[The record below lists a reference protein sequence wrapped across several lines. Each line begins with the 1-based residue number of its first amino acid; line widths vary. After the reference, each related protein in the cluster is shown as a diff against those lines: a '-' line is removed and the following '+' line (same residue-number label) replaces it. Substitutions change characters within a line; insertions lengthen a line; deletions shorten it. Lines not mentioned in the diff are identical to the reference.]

1 MSCGVIVTSASRGTT
16 RARMCSRSRESFLLA
31 LSATRH
37 ALRHVWRVA
46 NPDAPIVAFLGFVSI
61 AVAASTRITFVIQ
74 RRFNARSGTRRR
86 AARSSSSSLADA
98 GRRRSTTIA
107 CDLALFVSYFRSTM
121 LSRRSDRHSVRFG
134 RRRTGLL
141 RFFSSIVA
149 IALLRFRLI
158 GAVTLDPL
166 SDLAFHT
173 SIW

>member
-1 MSCGVIVTSASRGTT
+1 MSCGVIGTSAARGTT
-16 RARMCSRSRESFLLA
+16 RARMCSRSRESFLPA
-31 LSATRH
+31 PSATRH
-37 ALRHVWRVA
+37 ALRHVWPVA
-46 NPDAPIVAFLGFVSI
+46 NPDAPIVACLGFVSI
-61 AVAASTRITFVIQ
+61 AVAAATRFSYVMQ
-74 RRFNARSGTRRR
+74 RRFNARSGARRR

-141 RFFSSIVA
+141 RWFSSIVA
-149 IALLRFRLI
+149 IPLLCFRLI

-173 SIW
+173 LIW